1 MQYEFLFFNNCVG
14 GGLGSCLGSCNGDV
28 AKVLFAKF
36 LVMNCDKGTEKP
48 AVEST
53 ADTVDR
59 RYRKESAQKF
69 PKTTNVLNLR
79 TSQSHL
85 FFFSPN
91 LFSDIRYWNRRVLVH
106 FEALKKYSSV
116 PVSY

>member
-1 MQYEFLFFNNCVG
+1 
-14 GGLGSCLGSCNGDV
+14 
-28 AKVLFAKF
+28 
-36 LVMNCDKGTEKP
+36 MNRDKGTEKP
-48 AVEST
+48 AVENT

-85 FFFSPN
+85 FF
-91 LFSDIRYWNRRVLVH
+91 LVLT
-106 FEALKKYSSV
+106 FFPIYATGIDWY
-116 PVSY
+116 